1 MILDT
6 VLVMDMRTM
15 LKEVNLKSRQWRND
29 LNEDHN
35 KGKNVKIHP
44 DDNRSD

>member
-6 VLVMDMRTM
+6 VLIVDLRTM

-29 LNEDHN
+29 LEEDEDTEC
-35 KGKNVKIHP
+35 
-44 DDNRSD
+44 DDDE